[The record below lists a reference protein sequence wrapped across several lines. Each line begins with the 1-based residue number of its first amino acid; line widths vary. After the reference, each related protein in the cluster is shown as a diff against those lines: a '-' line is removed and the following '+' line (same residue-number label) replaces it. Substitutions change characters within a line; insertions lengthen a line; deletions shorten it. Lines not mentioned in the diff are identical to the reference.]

1 MKNTRIPIGA
11 ALIFTV
17 FTVIMLA
24 SFAALAIST
33 ANADLAL
40 TNRAEKTMM
49 EYYSLD
55 KQAQTRLSQLENGE
69 NAQFEVAGESS
80 TLYVSAKME
89 NNQLENGTFE
99 FVFYRWPDGV
109 DFVLEDHHYIGRP
122 CPGVSYGDSYS
133 HADFRHVPVDLYYV
147 AH

>member
-69 NAQFEVAGESS
+69 NAQFEVAGESA
-80 TLYVSAKME
+80 TLHVSAKME
-89 NNQLENGTFE
+89 NNQLEIE
-99 FVFYRWPDGV
+99 EYRLVSNVSGEYGGNI
-109 DFVLEDHHYIGRP
+109 LELWDEN
-122 CPGVSYGDSYS
+122 
-133 HADFRHVPVDLYYV
+133 
-147 AH
+147 